1 MILGVGVTYSFK
13 NTRTMIAGL
22 ESIQESSEGS
32 GSAFFGILRA
42 CELIPYDSVI
52 FICTDR
58 VPSDVNM
65 AQYAAI
71 TLLKKR
77 IRVIFFC
84 TFIIVNQSSSF
95 LTDYSWTLFGLVHN
109 SVMITKRSNRT
120 AMVVFWVRLH
130 YGPVVKLCPS
140 PKRRLDR
147 MEILD

>member
-1 MILGVGVTYSFK
+1 MTYSFK

-22 ESIQESSEGS
+22 DSIQESSEGS

-58 VPSDVNM
+58 VPLDVNM

-77 IRVIFFC
+77 IRVIFLSFLY
-84 TFIIVNQSSSF
+84 IVNENSYF
-95 LTDYSWTLFGLVHN
+95 LTDYS
-109 SVMITKRSNRT
+109 
-120 AMVVFWVRLH
+120 
-130 YGPVVKLCPS
+130 
-140 PKRRLDR
+140 
-147 MEILD
+147 